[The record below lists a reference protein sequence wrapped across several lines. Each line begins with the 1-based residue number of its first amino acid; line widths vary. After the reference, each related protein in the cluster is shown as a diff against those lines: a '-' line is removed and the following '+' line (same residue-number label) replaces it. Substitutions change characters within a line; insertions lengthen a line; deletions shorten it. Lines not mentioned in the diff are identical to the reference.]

1 MGMGVCMGAMCACSF
16 GTVPSSLFV
25 TPEKRVLAG
34 TLPIATIMDYVP
46 LKNILPFGM
55 CTSPA
60 NPQVASAT
68 AAAMGV
74 LTPMPC
80 LPVIAAPWT
89 PGVPKVLVGNMPAI
103 DNSCKLFCAWAG
115 AIQITAPGTANVQV
129 Q

>member
-1 MGMGVCMGAMCACSF
+1 MGMGVCMGAMCTCSF
-16 GTVPSSLFV
+16 GTVPSPLAV
-25 TPEKRVLAG
+25 TPEKRVVIG

-46 LKNILPFGM
+46 LKNIMPFGM
-55 CTSPA
+55 CISLT

-80 LPVIAAPWT
+80 LPVITAPWA
-89 PGVPKVLVGNMPAI
+89 PGVPKVLVGNVPAI

-115 AIQITAPGTANVQV
+115 VIQITNPGVTNVQV